1 MKVETNPKPFVVE
14 CMYCHRVKSE
24 SGEYVAEETPDN
36 AIVSHGLCPDCFRER
51 YGEEE
56 L

>member
-1 MKVETNPKPFVVE
+1 METNPKPFVVE